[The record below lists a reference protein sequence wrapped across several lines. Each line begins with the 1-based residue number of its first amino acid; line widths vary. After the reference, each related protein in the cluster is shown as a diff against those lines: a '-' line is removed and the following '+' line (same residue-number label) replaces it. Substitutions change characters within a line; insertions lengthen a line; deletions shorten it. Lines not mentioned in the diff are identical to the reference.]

1 MTPET
6 PSRWNRTGEESEI
19 QRDLLPPL
27 AVIPEETLSE
37 AGDSHQASSSEED
50 EGDGGREADCWF
62 QLSSRDMRHFLG
74 GGEEYRWCQS
84 LIFFLANI

>member
-6 PSRWNRTGEESEI
+6 SSRWNRTAEESEI

-27 AVIPEETLSE
+27 AEETLSE
-37 AGDSHQASSSEED
+37 AADSHQASSSEED

-62 QLSSRDMRHFLG
+62 QLSSRDMRSFFLG
-74 GGEEYRWCQS
+74 GGK
-84 LIFFLANI
+84 NTDGVKV